1 MVEDI
6 EVAGEGI
13 KMMEMVVN
21 DRIIIEAE
29 EEEDTLIGTTTMM
42 ENNAPSIEEEEE
54 DIEVEAEQIITK
66 HRTILKLLERRE
78 KSK

>member
-1 MVEDI
+1 MVDI

-21 DRIIIEAE
+21 DKIIIEAE
-29 EEEDTLIGTTTMM
+29 EEEDTLIGTTTTM
-42 ENNAPSIEEEEE
+42 ENNVPSLEEEE

-66 HRTILKLLERRE
+66 HQTILKLLERRE

>member
-1 MVEDI
+1 VVEDI

-29 EEEDTLIGTTTMM
+29 EEEDTLIGTTTTT
-42 ENNAPSIEEEEE
+42 ENNAPSIEEEE

-66 HRTILKLLERRE
+66 HQTILKLLERRE